1 MRPLMTVAAL
11 APLLQATP
19 MALYC
24 RAARN
29 PHAIPPRVQVPGDR
43 RWLFDPDVVADWLK
57 NPSAYLPATPK
68 PKRGPGRPRKIIV
81 GRGV

>member
-1 MRPLMTVAAL
+1 MRPLITVATL
-11 APLLQATP
+11 APLMQATP

-24 RAARN
+24 RASRD
-29 PHAIPPRVQVPGDR
+29 PHALPPRVYVPGDR

-57 NPSAYLPATPK
+57 NPSAYLPA